1 VNKWRE
7 EFQDETVLAEA
18 AGQTVAA
25 ADVARREVEV
35 KDETGGEEMG
45 HGYRWMF
52 RMTGLPGW
60 IRFGFSPGWG
70 GLPPMAQYLSQT
82 GQLPQAISW
91 FQQQA
96 PAPMQPPMLVPP
108 TAQPTQQ
115 PTPVPVGAQ
124 PMQAPREQELQMLEG
139 QAKTL
144 ESQLKQ
150 IRERISQ
157 LRGQK

>member
-1 VNKWRE
+1 
-7 EFQDETVLAEA
+7 
-18 AGQTVAA
+18 
-25 ADVARREVEV
+25 
-35 KDETGGEEMG
+35 MG
-45 HGYRWMF
+45 YGNRWMF

-96 PAPMQPPMLVPP
+96 PALASMQPPTPVPP
-108 TAQPTQQ
+108 SAQPMQQ
-115 PTPVPVGAQ
+115 PTPTPPTAPPMQQPPSTPMGMQ
-124 PMQAPREQELQMLEG
+124 PMQMPRDQELQMLEG
-139 QAKTL
+139 QAKAL
-144 ESQLKQ
+144 EGQLKQ
-150 IRERISQ
+150 IRERINQ